1 MASVNKVILIGNLGR
16 DPETRYTTG
25 GDAVTN
31 IRIATTDT
39 WKDKAGE
46 KQEKTEW
53 HSVVFFGRQAEIAGE
68 YLKKGRQ
75 IYVEG
80 RLQTRKWQDK
90 EGQDRYTTEIVADR
104 MQMLGI
110 QRCHRLCRIKLPLL
124 RFPVA
129 RCGGFCSSVHA
140 RSFFSLP
147 HQEAMRQKLSALH
160 GRCGRGFPRGGCGG
174 SE

>member
-1 MASVNKVILIGNLGR
+1 MASVNKVILVGNLGR

-31 IRIATTDT
+31 IRVATTDT
-39 WKDKAGE
+39 WKDKNGE

-53 HSVVFFGRQAEIAGE
+53 HTVVFFGRQAEIAGE

-75 IYVEG
+75 VYVEG

-104 MQMLGI
+104 MQMLGS
-110 QRCHRLCRIKLPLL
+110 REGSGA
-124 RFPVA
+124 PVA
-129 RCGGFCSSVHA
+129 AEPSERAPASEPRTA
-140 RSFFSLP
+140 
-147 HQEAMRQKLSALH
+147 KSAGAPAKKNVDDLDDDIP
-160 GRCGRGFPRGGCGG
+160 F
-174 SE
+174 

>member
-1 MASVNKVILIGNLGR
+1 MASVNKVILVGNLGR

-31 IRIATTDT
+31 IRVATTDT
-39 WKDKAGE
+39 WKDKAGD

-53 HSVVFFGRQAEIAGE
+53 HTVVFFGRQAEIAGE

-75 IYVEG
+75 VYIEG

-104 MQMLGI
+104 MQMLGS
-110 QRCHRLCRIKLPLL
+110 REGSGA
-124 RFPVA
+124 PVA
-129 RCGGFCSSVHA
+129 AESAERNSAAEPKSGGKS
-140 RSFFSLP
+140 
-147 HQEAMRQKLSALH
+147 
-160 GRCGRGFPRGGCGG
+160 GGAPAKKNVDDLDDDIPF
-174 SE
+174 